1 MDIKELNDALIEYDL
16 PVIHIAEFTG
26 IKQEDVKAILLE
38 QTKEYSYEGLLAM
51 EQAILSGD
59 RMPFAY
65 NAIEDRPVMI
75 REEPSRHY
83 IRRKIGNVYRSI
95 PERN

>member
-1 MDIKELNDALIEYDL
+1 MDIKELNEKRLLKKMSYED
-16 PVIHIAEFTG
+16 IAEFTG

-51 EQAILSGD
+51 GTGYFIRD

-65 NAIEDRPVMI
+65 NAIEHRPVMI
-75 REEPSRHY
+75 REEP
-83 IRRKIGNVYRSI
+83 YRYYA
-95 PERN
+95 R